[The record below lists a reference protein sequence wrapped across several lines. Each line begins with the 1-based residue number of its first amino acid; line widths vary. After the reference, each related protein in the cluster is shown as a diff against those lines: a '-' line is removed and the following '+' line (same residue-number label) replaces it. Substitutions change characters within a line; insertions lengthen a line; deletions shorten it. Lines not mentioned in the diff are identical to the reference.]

1 MPSEIS
7 THSGAHTAA
16 SPGARRGAVVRTV
29 GERYVAPMLLLLA
42 VGCAPTSA
50 SLAPKPDTDAAAD
63 ADTDTDADS
72 DTDADADT
80 DSDADADSDTATP
93 LRLAIPAYAWP
104 GDPAWSAF
112 VDGAAARDGL
122 VVANPNSGPGAGSD
136 PVYVAAIAAAQAR
149 GVRVLGYV
157 HTSYGLRAAA
167 DVDQEVSAWYGWYGV
182 DGIFFDEVSDA
193 AGCASTADWY
203 AARAAVANGVDA
215 DGDAFI
221 AYNPGTDSCE
231 TWMEQ
236 ADLLVLF
243 EDTAAVVRGWA
254 PPAWTARWPAERFWL
269 LAHTATAADL
279 AALLDEARTH
289 NIGWIYV
296 TDDVLPNPWDAAPA
310 WWDDEIAGAGRLL

>member
-1 MPSEIS
+1 MLVFLVAGCTPP
-7 THSGAHTAA
+7 AA
-16 SPGARRGAVVRTV
+16 SRAPETDTV
-29 GERYVAPMLLLLA
+29 
-42 VGCAPTSA
+42 
-50 SLAPKPDTDAAAD
+50 AAA
-63 ADTDTDADS
+63 ADTDADS
-72 DTDADADT
+72 DTDTDADT
-80 DSDADADSDTATP
+80 DTDSATDTATP

-122 VVANPNSGPGAGSD
+122 IVANPNSGPGVASD
-136 PVYVAAIAAAQAR
+136 PAYIAAIAAAQAR

-157 HTSYGLRAAA
+157 HTSYGRRAEA
-167 DVDQEVSAWYGWYGV
+167 DGDQEVSAWYEWYGV

-203 AARAAVANGVDA
+203 AARAAVANRFDA

-243 EDTAAVVRGWA
+243 EDAAAAVRGWA
-254 PPAWTARWPAERFWL
+254 PPSWTARWPAERFWL

-310 WWDDEIAGAGRLL
+310 WWDDEIAGAGRML

>member
-1 MPSEIS
+1 M
-7 THSGAHTAA
+7 
-16 SPGARRGAVVRTV
+16 